1 MLNVSACSGFGGG
14 AAAGRPAVTD
24 APDQSGIL
32 LHFRADTGITLNGS
46 DVSAWADQST
56 GGFDLTQGTAGR
68 QPAFSAAGGPNGTEA
83 VDFAG
88 VTGGDGDLQNTAW
101 SHANPVHYFL
111 VFKIN
116 SWGDSEMLF
125 TGTASHSVYMQGP
138 GNPSN
143 TILTMTAT
151 PGALIL
157 DDVNYMNVGTW
168 YLGSF
173 YYSDSYNSG
182 SLNNATPDSN
192 TDDFGP
198 AAKLA
203 MACNTAGTGVK
214 GDFDISE
221 FLAYDEQ
228 KTSGDLTAINKYFN
242 DQYALF

>member
-1 MLNVSACSGFGGG
+1 MALIQKPFGFGLAG
-14 AAAGRPAVTD
+14 GRPAVTD
-24 APDQSGIL
+24 APDQSEIL
-32 LHFRADTGITLNGS
+32 LHYRADTGITLNGS

-68 QPAFSAAGGPNGTEA
+68 QPAFNASSGPNGTEV

-116 SWGDSEMLF
+116 AWVDSTMLF

-138 GNPSN
+138 GSPSN
-143 TILTMTAT
+143 TVLTMTAT

-192 TDDFGP
+192 SSDFGP

-203 MACNTAGTGVK
+203 MGCNTAGTGVK
-214 GDFDISE
+214 GNFDIAE

-228 KTSGDLTAINKYFN
+228 KTGGDLTAINKYFN
-242 DQYALF
+242 DQYDLF